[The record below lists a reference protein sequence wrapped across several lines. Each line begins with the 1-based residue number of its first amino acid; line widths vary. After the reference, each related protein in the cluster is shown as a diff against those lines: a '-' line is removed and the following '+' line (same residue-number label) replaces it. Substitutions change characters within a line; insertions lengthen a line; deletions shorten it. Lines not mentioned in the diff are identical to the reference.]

1 MNAIIYR
8 ELKCILRQK
17 KNIVL
22 SMIIILLLPM
32 IIGAKNY
39 SFISKESIIVMFL
52 AIIPST
58 ICLQFS
64 NYTL

>member
-22 SMIIILLLPM
+22 SMIIIILLPM
-32 IIGAKNY
+32 IIGAK
-39 SFISKESIIVMFL
+39 IIV
-52 AIIPST
+52 S
-58 ICLQFS
+58 
-64 NYTL
+64 